1 MVTFGS
7 RQTKLLV
14 RGRSAEAQQ
23 PQGAITG
30 KKGMFLRGGQH
41 SQSEA
46 DALNSEPTCAVGRS
60 LLEGAGATR
69 VLFCKDRRD
78 KL

>member
-60 LLEGAGATR
+60 PLGRGRSDQGA
-69 VLFCKDRRD
+69 VLQGSPR
-78 KL
+78 